1 MGGKCALPGTEHAV
15 FKAVPARTRG
25 ACAAEAQARGAA
37 APAVSEAACVLLAER
52 FAFLGNSL
60 LRPMGSGTACGL
72 NEGFWEAF
80 AAGLGRAGFLGAA
93 RSALGRLA
101 AHARR
106 EADAATAD
114 EAVLRIAQEHARLFV
129 GPPKPAAPPWE
140 TMYAQPGRIGAVGFG
155 RATFAMQDLLR
166 AAGLRMAGESNQ
178 YADHLGIELLLR
190 RHASGPWPGRVDRRR
205 TLRVRA
211 PCLDARLRFRR
222 LRSRPG
228 RLLPR
233 RGRTCLRPVRAPRIR
248 CLTVRRAGGPGA
260 AGASLLPRG
269 APSSHGAE
277 APASRDPL
285 AVQGLPR
292 PSTPPSKVFVR
303 ALSAPAFSGCP
314 LPVRVPNVGKL
325 RAGARTN

>member
-60 LRPMGSGTACGL
+60 LRPMGSGTGCGL

-80 AAGLGRAGFLGAA
+80 ATGLGRAGFLGAA

-178 YADHLGIELLLR
+178 YADHLGIELLFAATLLGR
-190 RHASGPWPGRVDRRR
+190 GPAASTDAARFASERLAWTPAFASAVSEA
-205 TLRVRA
+205 A
-211 PCLDARLRFRR
+211 PD
-222 LRSRPG
+222 G
-228 RLLPR
+228 YY
-233 RGRTCLRPVRAPRIR
+233 RGV
-248 CLTVRRAGGPGA
+248 
-260 AGASLLPRG
+260 
-269 APSSHGAE
+269 AE
-277 APASRDPL
+277 L
-285 AVQGLPR
+285 VC
-292 PSTPPSKVFVR
+292 
-303 ALSAPAFSGCP
+303 ALSARLAS
-314 LPVRVPNVGKL
+314 
-325 RAGARTN
+325 AA

>member
-178 YADHLGIELLLR
+178 YADHLGIELLSLPRFWAVARPR
-190 RHASGPWPGRVDRRR
+190 RPTPHASRPSALPGR
-205 TLRVRA
+205 
-211 PCLDARLRFRR
+211 
-222 LRSRPG
+222 
-228 RLLPR
+228 
-233 RGRTCLRPVRAPRIR
+233 
-248 CLTVRRAGGPGA
+248 
-260 AGASLLPRG
+260 
-269 APSSHGAE
+269 
-277 APASRDPL
+277 
-285 AVQGLPR
+285 
-292 PSTPPSKVFVR
+292 PPSLSAVSEAAPDGYYRGVAELVC
-303 ALSAPAFSGCP
+303 ALSARLAS
-314 LPVRVPNVGKL
+314 
-325 RAGARTN
+325 AA